1 MLCKVMAFHQ
11 NALGNVVI
19 SPVHILATH
28 LVAVHMLVAASK
40 VLYKAL
46 VCLYAICYFIPIAK
60 SCCQKNSP

>member
-11 NALGNVVI
+11 NALGNAVI
-19 SPVHILATH
+19 SPVYILATH

-40 VLYKAL
+40 VLDKAL

>member
-1 MLCKVMAFHQ
+1 MY
-11 NALGNVVI
+11 
-19 SPVHILATH
+19 ILATH

-40 VLYKAL
+40 VLNKAL